1 MEKRNRRLPNNS
13 LDPDNRRIAAA
24 QADEWHK
31 RKESLPK
38 PERSV
43 IEKKLEKYVE
53 KIENGDIIY
62 DIQYYRKVELDN
74 SSVVTFTTKY
84 GNIGVK
90 KILTITD

>member
-1 MEKRNRRLPNNS
+1 M
-13 LDPDNRRIAAA
+13 AAA
-24 QADEWHK
+24 WADTWKK

-53 KIENGDIIY
+53 KIENGDKID

>member
-1 MEKRNRRLPNNS
+1 MAETQGKPSRTGRKPNR
-13 LDPDNRRIAAA
+13 
-24 QADEWHK
+24 
-31 RKESLPK
+31 
-38 PERSV
+38 
-43 IEKKLEKYVE
+43 KKIEKYVE

-90 KILTITD
+90 KILTITDCDFYISDNVKLKPKQLHEIKNAYDL

>member
-1 MEKRNRRLPNNS
+1 MAETQGEIAGAGIKPNRKK
-13 LDPDNRRIAAA
+13 I
-24 QADEWHK
+24 
-31 RKESLPK
+31 KEH
-38 PERSV
+38 
-43 IEKKLEKYVE
+43 VE